1 MSLARGP
8 FPTALYFEVSQSQ
21 NIRKHISSPR
31 RGSRSWRPVPLCRIT
46 NSDTRAAAVENHKT
60 LVKICGVTNP
70 EDAAMAAS
78 LGADFIGMILWP
90 KAKRSVPF
98 SLGAEIAAAAREGGA
113 QPVGVFVDED
123 GEDIARACEAVGV
136 SIAQVRGHFSDHSN
150 KTCD

>member
-1 MSLARGP
+1 MSLARCP
-8 FPTALYFEVSQSQ
+8 FPTSLHFEALQ
-21 NIRKHISSPR
+21 NQDIRQHLSSPR
-31 RGSRSWRPVPLCRIT
+31 RGSRAWKPVPQCRIAY
-46 NSDTRAAAVENHKT
+46 SDTRDAVIENHET

-90 KAKRSVPF
+90 RAKRSVPF

-113 QPVGVFVDED
+113 QPVGVFVDEG

-136 SIAQVRGHFSDHSN
+136 SIAQVRGISQNIQTRLVF
-150 KTCD
+150 